1 MIDFTNSNHALNVAT
16 IPLKIILQYP
26 LQEKI
31 TGVLVRCFSSSFSGF
46 FKEVKSEKKVS
57 KPIVICDSWR
67 VQK

>member
-1 MIDFTNSNHALNVAT
+1 MIDFTNPNHALKVAT

-46 FKEVKSEKKVS
+46 FKEIKSEKKVS
-57 KPIVICDSWR
+57 KPNIICDSWR
-67 VQK
+67 V